1 MRLESLSMALKL
13 ASLCGLVLMVA
24 AVIALLWRHSLFG
37 ESPIPIGVQILASS
51 LMVWARV
58 TFGGRSFHAAANPTE
73 GGVVT
78 SGPYRFV
85 RHPIYA
91 AVLYF
96 AWAGT
101 LSHFSILNLV
111 LGICVLAGAGLRI
124 AAEEKLLIER
134 YPEYKEY
141 ARQTKRIIPFLV

>member
-1 MRLESLSMALKL
+1 MSLKL
-13 ASLCGLVLMVA
+13 VSIVGLVVLVA
-24 AVIALLWRHSLFG
+24 ALTMLIVGHALIG
-37 ESPIPIGVQILASS
+37 ESPIPIGVQILSFS

-58 TFGGRSFHAAANPTE
+58 TFGARSFHATANPTE

-91 AVLYF
+91 AALSF
-96 AWAGT
+96 TLAGV
-101 LSHFSILNLV
+101 LSHISIINLV
-111 LGICVLAGAGLRI
+111 LGVCAVAGAGLRI
-124 AAEEKLLIER
+124 VAEEKLLVQR

-141 ARQTKRIIPFLV
+141 ANRTKRIIPFLV

>member
-1 MRLESLSMALKL
+1 MTLML
-13 ASLCGLVLMVA
+13 ASIAGYVLMIA
-24 AVIALLWRHSLFG
+24 ALVALLWGHSLFG
-37 ESPIPIGVQILASS
+37 ETPIPIGVQILTFS

-58 TFGGRSFHAAANPTE
+58 TFGGRSFHATANPTE

-96 AWAGT
+96 TWAGV
-101 LSHFSILNLV
+101 LSHLSIVNLV
-111 LGICVLAGAGLRI
+111 LGICAVAGAGLRI
-124 AAEEKLLIER
+124 AAEERLLLER

-141 ARQTKRIIPFLV
+141 ANRTKRIIPFLF

>member
-1 MRLESLSMALKL
+1 MSLKLVSIVGLIVMIAALIVLIEGRSLFAESL
-13 ASLCGLVLMVA
+13 
-24 AVIALLWRHSLFG
+24 
-37 ESPIPIGVQILASS
+37 IPIGVQILALA

-91 AVLYF
+91 AALLF
-96 AWAGT
+96 TWTGI
-101 LSHFSILNLV
+101 LSHFSLMNL
-111 LGICVLAGAGLRI
+111 LMGICASAGVGLRI
-124 AAEEKLLIER
+124 AAEEKLLFER
-134 YPEYKEY
+134 YPEYEEY
-141 ARQTKRIIPFLV
+141 ANRTKRIIPFLV